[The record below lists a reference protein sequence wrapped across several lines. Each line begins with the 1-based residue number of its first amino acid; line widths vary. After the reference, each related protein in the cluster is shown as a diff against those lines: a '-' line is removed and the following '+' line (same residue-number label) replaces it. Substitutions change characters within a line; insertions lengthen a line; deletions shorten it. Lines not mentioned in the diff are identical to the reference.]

1 MSKFWKPLFLSFALC
16 AAVVTAQAQTAQDPW
31 AAWKAKDYV
40 TALNGFKALA
50 EKGDAKAQEQLGQ
63 MYQNGEGIAKDEVQ
77 AAAWFRKAAGQ
88 RNAQWQSLVAAF
100 VNGAETRV
108 YGIEPNCD

>member
-1 MSKFWKPLFLSFALC
+1 MYKFWKPLFLSLALC
-16 AAVVTAQAQTAQDPW
+16 AAVVAAHAQTAQDPW

-40 TALNGFKALA
+40 TALTGFRALA

-77 AAAWFRKAAGQ
+77 AAAWLRKAAEQ
-88 RNAQWQSLVAAF
+88 RNAQWQNLVAAF
-100 VNGAETRV
+100 VGGSETRV